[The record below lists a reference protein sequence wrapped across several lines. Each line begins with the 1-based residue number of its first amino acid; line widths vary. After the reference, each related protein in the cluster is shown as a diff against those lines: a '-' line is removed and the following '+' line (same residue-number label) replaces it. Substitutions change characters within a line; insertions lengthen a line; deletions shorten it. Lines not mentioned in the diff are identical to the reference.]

1 MKLSIGPVPL
11 RLNDGRKETFKG
23 THSQLM
29 VDPIAAREEQQKRD
43 SNIEEV

>member
-1 MKLSIGPVPL
+1 MELSIGPVPL

-29 VDPIAAREEQQKRD
+29 VDQQKRD